1 MHLIKE
7 VQQFNGTKLVY
18 TKSSGDPFNKADFV
32 AVEKK
37 MVVNNRIQK
46 LIPIQIQQ
54 IDQTITVSFDIEGK
68 KKLVDFFQSTAVWQ

>member
-7 VQQFNGTKLVY
+7 VQQFNGAKLVY

-37 MVVNNRIQK
+37 MVVNNRIQQ
-46 LIPIQIQQ
+46 LVPIQIQQ

-68 KKLVDFFQSTAVWQ
+68 KNWLILCQSTAVWQ